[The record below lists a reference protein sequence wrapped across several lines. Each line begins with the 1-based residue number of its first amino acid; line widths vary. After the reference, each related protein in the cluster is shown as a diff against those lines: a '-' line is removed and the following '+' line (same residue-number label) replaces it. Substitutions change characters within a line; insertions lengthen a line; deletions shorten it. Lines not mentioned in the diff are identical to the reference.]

1 MLPRYFLR
9 ICKEKEGSWRCLLA
23 LPIPSPS
30 PRYSGRVRRKRDSDQ
45 GREKFSTGSWN
56 VVRTDVTRTANYL
69 RMFQP
74 GRVGRFL
81 PICIIIAR
89 TFEST
94 GIKSL
99 SGSTETIA
107 VDANSFESC
116 KFLLSPFFLGF
127 NWKISFFFFYSFV
140 LFFFKKKKREDLFLS
155 SIQVCISIYAMNKYA
170 VSFVFSIYCSQYIWI
185 FSDEMSI

>member
-1 MLPRYFLR
+1 MPPSKIFLR
-9 ICKEKEGSWRCLLA
+9 FHRLCCHGISFEFAKKKKARGDASS
-23 LPIPSPS
+23 PSPSPSPS

-140 LFFFKKKKREDLFLS
+140 PFFLKKKKEKICF
-155 SIQVCISIYAMNKYA
+155 
-170 VSFVFSIYCSQYIWI
+170 
-185 FSDEMSI
+185 